1 MPITQWGILGQTLLV
16 FSYRSAAEL
25 LNVLT
30 NLTGMS
36 EISLWCEH
44 QSVALHIINQFKV
57 LYTMSSFKYNK
68 PHCNFGRFVTGTSHL
83 GQWIRFLRARI

>member
-1 MPITQWGILGQTLLV
+1 MSQILNVGNARVIFNAQPSMPITQWGILGQTMLV

-36 EISLWCEH
+36 EISLWCEQ
-44 QSVALHIINQFKV
+44 QSVAMHIINQFKV
-57 LYTMSSFKYNK
+57 LRCRHFE
-68 PHCNFGRFVTGTSHL
+68 
-83 GQWIRFLRARI
+83 

>member
-1 MPITQWGILGQTLLV
+1 MNVGNARVIFNAQPSMPITQWGILGQTMLV

-36 EISLWCEH
+36 EISLWCEQ
-44 QSVALHIINQFKV
+44 QSIAMHIINQFKV
-57 LYTMSSFKYNK
+57 LRCRHSNK
-68 PHCNFGRFVTGTSHL
+68 TNHIITLDGL
-83 GQWIRFLRARI
+83 

>member
-1 MPITQWGILGQTLLV
+1 MPITQWGILGQTMLV

-36 EISLWCEH
+36 EISLWCEQ
-44 QSVALHIINQFKV
+44 QSIAMHIINQFKV
-57 LYTMSSFKYNK
+57 LRCRHSNQTNHMITLD
-68 PHCNFGRFVTGTSHL
+68 GL
-83 GQWIRFLRARI
+83 